1 MKGAFRWT
9 LLLLVGVALAIPSDD
24 APRSNCSG
32 PDDCDWVASTQGS
45 VYYGVGC
52 RAAGELSPS
61 NRIYFRSATEARS
74 AGYRPSRSP
83 GCADQPEAGSRSTAS
98 RDSGERSSAA
108 GSIAPPVRA
117 ADDRCRV
124 ERVTDGDTF
133 VCAGGRR
140 VRLLLIDAPEMQ
152 QGPYG
157 ARARRELQ
165 RLLAPGTTARLEYDV
180 EKRDRYGR
188 TLAYVYDPAGTMVNE
203 AMLRSGYAVV
213 IVYPPNVQYV
223 ERMRA
228 AAADAR
234 EAKRGLWATNAF
246 DCTPRDY
253 RRSRCR

>member
-9 LLLLVGVALAIPSDD
+9 LLLLVCVALAIPSDD
-24 APRSNCSG
+24 APRSECAGTEDCS
-32 PDDCDWVASTQGS
+32 W
-45 VYYGVGC
+45 
-52 RAAGELSPS
+52 
-61 NRIYFRSATEARS
+61 
-74 AGYRPSRSP
+74 
-83 GCADQPEAGSRSTAS
+83 
-98 RDSGERSSAA
+98 RSSTA
-108 GSIAPPVRA
+108 GSIAPPVRP

-165 RLLAPGTTARLEYDV
+165 RLIAPGTTVRLEYDV

-188 TLAYVYDPAGTMVNE
+188 TLAYVYDPPGTLVNE

-228 AAADAR
+228 AATDAR

-253 RRSRCR
+253 RRGRCR